1 MLKINIG
8 EGFDLNAQIVMTGR
22 GCVIGQ
28 SGSGKSYLV
37 GVISEELC
45 RNNLPFIIIDTEGE
59 YRNLKSRFDA
69 IWVSSDKASDLNFEV
84 NYSGLLR
91 KSIDDSIPIIFD
103 VSDESDS
110 SGLVSKVLNKL
121 YELETEIHKP
131 YLVIVEE
138 ADKFA
143 PQVVRSKEM
152 NIIEELSVR
161 GRKRGIGLL
170 IATQRPANV
179 SKNVLSQCSYGF
191 IGRMTIQNDINAI
204 DILLE
209 DEENKKILTRLNVG
223 EFVSFGLGFN
233 GMVRVKEREI
243 RHMGETPPLSVQRKI
258 SSFDDII
265 NDIRKSE
272 GLVQKEVESIKAD
285 EPKKVQYKKED
296 EDIIEVQIMDSKY
309 TIDDAR
315 KFAES
320 KANSITNLLH
330 KYEIESIKKI
340 YLPAIYSKLHIPT
353 KDNSTVKEGYSLIA
367 FNDYIIKIDKE
378 SLEMYKMPKLNY
390 KKSALTPQE
399 SSLLYSLRGY
409 KKATPKKISELS
421 GSEEKESKHML
432 NHLVDEGILDFDG
445 KYYSLPPIENS
456 YFYIPI
462 SFNSSFIS
470 SNDIAGSIKPSEAYK
485 KIGLI
490 FAGCKIEKSDT
501 VYMPFFKAT
510 FRRKN
515 KIKTMLMDPIAFK
528 DRYDEFKNFV

>member
-8 EGFDLNAQIVMTGR
+8 EGFDLSAQIVMTGR

-45 RNNLPFIIIDTEGE
+45 KNNLPFVIIDTEGE

-69 IWVSSDKASDLNFEV
+69 IWVSSDKAADLNFEI
-84 NYSGLLR
+84 NYSSLLK

-110 SGLVSKVLNKL
+110 FSLVSKILNKL

-143 PQVVRSKEM
+143 PQIVRSREM

-233 GMVRVKEREI
+233 GIIKVKEREI

-258 SSFDDII
+258 SSFDEII

-272 GLVQKEVESIKAD
+272 GIVQKEVKSIEAA
-285 EPKKVQYKKED
+285 EPKRVNPESEKG
-296 EDIIEVQIMDSKY
+296 DIIEAQILDTKY
-309 TIDDAR
+309 LIDDAR

-320 KANSITNLLH
+320 KVKGIANLLH
-330 KYEIESIKKI
+330 KYDIEAIKKI
-340 YLPAIYSKLHIPT
+340 YVPAIYLKLHIPT
-353 KDNSTVKEGYSLIA
+353 KDNSTVKEGYSLIT
-367 FNDYIIKIDKE
+367 FNDYIIKIGRGGM
-378 SLEMYKMPKLNY
+378 EMEKMPKFDY
-390 KKSALTPQE
+390 KKLVLSGPE
-399 SSLLYSLRGY
+399 SSLLYNLRGY
-409 KKATPKKISELS
+409 KKANLKKISTLS
-421 GSEEKESKHML
+421 GLDEKESKHLL
-432 NHLVDEGILDFDG
+432 NHLVEEGLLEFDA
-445 KYYSLPPIENS
+445 KYYSLSSIEDL
-456 YFYIPI
+456 YFYVPL

-470 SNDIAGSIKPSEAYK
+470 SNDIIGSIKLSELSK
-485 KIGLI
+485 KAGLV
-490 FAGCKIEKSDT
+490 FAGCKIEKSNII
-501 VYMPFFKAT
+501 YMPFFEAT

-515 KIKTMLMDPIAFK
+515 KLKTILMDPISFK
-528 DRYDEFKNFV
+528 DKYNEFKNFV